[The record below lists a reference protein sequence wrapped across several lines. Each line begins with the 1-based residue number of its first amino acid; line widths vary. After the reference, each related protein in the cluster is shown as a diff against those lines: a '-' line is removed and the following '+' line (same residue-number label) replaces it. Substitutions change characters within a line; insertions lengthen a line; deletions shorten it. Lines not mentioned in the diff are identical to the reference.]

1 MDPILVEIYSTIVP
15 SAPYLIAAYALLWA
29 VLLVYVLVIMRGFKK
44 AEAQMAVL
52 EEAIAERNGGTGREA
67 PSA

>member
-1 MDPILVEIYSTIVP
+1 MDPILVEIYSTIIP

-29 VLLVYVLVIMRGFKK
+29 VLLAYVLVIMRGFKK
-44 AEAQMAVL
+44 AEAQMTVL